1 MAQGERIEDLLES
14 VADAVSALVMFST
27 ESVENKRMM
36 TNIASGSNILKEA
49 TNFLVESASKT
60 TSKFLYNCA
69 YFKVIFNFLTFTYY
83 FTYDIY

>member
-36 TNIASGSNILKEA
+36 TNIANGSKILKEA
-49 TNFLVESASKT
+49 TNFLVESAAKT
-60 TSKFLYNCA
+60 TSKFYTNGHIL
-69 YFKVIFNFLTFTYY
+69 KW
-83 FTYDIY
+83 